1 MKQLKL
7 LLMIFILLSIS
18 AFAQFGKNKIHIK
31 DYDWYY
37 IQTKHFDIYFYQDG
51 ETLTEFAAKSAEDA
65 IASIQNTFNYR
76 VNNRITLIIF
86 NSQNAFQETNVID
99 QYLTEGI
106 QGFTELFKNRVVV
119 QFTGS
124 YKQFRHLIHHEL
136 VHAVMND
143 MFYGGSIQN
152 IISNNI
158 SLQFPLWFSE
168 GLAEYEAL
176 GWDVDTDMFIR
187 DAAISEYLPE
197 IERLG
202 GYFAYRGG
210 QSVFY
215 YIANKYGKEK
225 IGELLNKIKGIGN
238 VDEGIKATLGIDV
251 KELGERWK
259 KDIKKTFWP
268 DVALRDDP
276 EDFAKRLTDPE
287 KDQGFYNT
295 SPSLSPQGDKIAFIS
310 NRDYYFGL
318 YIMDALTGKTVERL
332 VEGSQTPDF
341 EELNILTPG
350 ITWSPDG
357 TKIAVSAER
366 SGFDAIYVFDLE
378 SGDRE
383 VLNLNFDAI
392 ESVAWSND
400 GKYLAFVGQDSRQS
414 DIYIYNFESQIV
426 TNITNDIFSDSDP
439 SWTNDDN
446 SIYFVSDR
454 GEKLEGKSNGN
465 NFKMSSHN
473 YSQKDIYRIDI
484 SNLVVTRITD
494 LPFSDETSPKE
505 EANGERIIF
514 ISDLNGIN
522 NIYTKSLKTDSLNN
536 TILNL
541 PLTPITN
548 SISGLYQLTLS
559 KDTKKLVFSTL
570 YESVFNLFMI
580 DNPFESRT
588 TVDSLKPTLFYS
600 KLEELR
606 NKKTEESNMEED
618 PKEAM
623 DILSGEVNDEENQ
636 DEIKIFTGN
645 VVEVDSSYTNNAEK
659 DYSSF
664 VFGSQDTTKEK
675 VYANDSLFI
684 PKNNLDENGNY
695 LVNKYK
701 VTFGPDLI
709 YANAGY
715 STFYGLIGT
724 TVLSFSDVLGDH
736 RLVGVTGLQIDLKN
750 SDYGL
755 AYYYLGGRIDY
766 GVQGFHTAR
775 FVNILKGNFINLYR
789 YRSYGASVSASVPLN
804 RFYRFDAG
812 LSWLNVRGENLDDLS
827 VPLDDASFL
836 VPSLA
841 FIHDNVMW
849 GYTSPIQ
856 GTRYRFEV
864 YGNPG
869 IGNSKLGFYTL
880 SGDYRTYLR
889 FWTDYSFVMRFS
901 GGYSDGP
908 NAQRFFLGGIE
919 NWINRSFATSE
930 IPIESTSDYAFLT
943 AVLPLRGYNY
953 SESIGSKYFL
963 MNYELRFPLIRYLVP
978 GPLPILFSN
987 ILGVAYI
994 DAGAA
999 WNNTG
1004 KLRLFNKDVSGNTVS
1019 KDLLTGTGVGTR
1031 VYFLYFLLRFDVA
1044 WAYNFDKFSSPIF
1057 YFSIGADF

>member
-1 MKQLKL
+1 MV
-7 LLMIFILLSIS
+7 LLSAS
-18 AFAQFGKNKIHIK
+18 VFGQFGKNKIHIK

-37 IQTKHFDIYFYQDG
+37 IQTKHFDIYFSQDG
-51 ETLTEFAAKSAEDA
+51 ETLTEFTAKSAEDA
-65 IASIQNTFNYR
+65 IASIQNTLNYKLKNR
-76 VNNRITLIIF
+76 VTIIIY

-99 QYLTEGI
+99 QYLSEGI
-106 QGFTELFKNRVVV
+106 QGFTELFKNRVVI

-124 YKQFRHLIHHEL
+124 YKQYRHLIHHEL
-136 VHAVMND
+136 THAVMND

-187 DAAISEYLPE
+187 DAAVNEYLPE
-197 IERLG
+197 ISRLD

-225 IGELLNKIKGIGN
+225 IGELVNKIKGIGN
-238 VDEGIKATLGIDV
+238 VEEGIKATLGIDT

-287 KDQGFYNT
+287 KDKGFYNT
-295 SPSLSPQGDKIAFIS
+295 SPTLSPQGDKIAFIS
-310 NRDYYFGL
+310 NRDYYWGL
-318 YIMDALTGKTVERL
+318 YIMDALTGNTIERII
-332 VEGSQTPDF
+332 EGNQIPDF
-341 EELNILTPG
+341 EELNIITPG
-350 ITWSPDG
+350 LTWSPDG
-357 TKIAVSAER
+357 TKIAISAKR
-366 SGFDAIYVFDLE
+366 SGFDAIYIFDEE

-383 VLNLNFDAI
+383 ILNINFDAV
-392 ESVAWSND
+392 ESVIWSDD
-400 GKYLAFVGQDSRQS
+400 GKYLAFIGQNARQS
-414 DIYIYNFESQIV
+414 DLYTYNFETKEIK
-426 TNITNDIFSDSDP
+426 NLTNDIFSDFDP
-439 SWTNDDN
+439 SWSHDDKEIDF
-446 SIYFVSDR
+446 SSDR
-454 GEKLEGKSNGN
+454 GDNMDGKHLPDDFRISQ
-465 NFKMSSHN
+465 HN
-473 YSQKDIYRIDI
+473 YSQKDIYKFVLSENKVI
-484 SNLVVTRITD
+484 RITD
-494 LPFSDETSPKE
+494 LPLSDETSPRE
-505 EANGERIIF
+505 EANGENLIL

-522 NIYTKSLKTDSLNN
+522 NIYIKRISSSSSDGSVINTPLK
-536 TILNL
+536 
-541 PLTPITN
+541 PITN
-548 SISGLYQLTLS
+548 SINGLYQLSLS
-559 KDTKKLVFSTL
+559 KDTKKLVFSSL
-570 YESVFNLFMI
+570 YESVFNIFML
-580 DNPFESRT
+580 DNPFEPKT
-588 TVDSLKPTLFYS
+588 GLNTLQPTLFFT

-606 NKKTEESNMEED
+606 SKKSEV
-618 PKEAM
+618 KEVVSETNQNNV
-623 DILSGEVNDEENQ
+623 LPND
-636 DEIKIFTGN
+636 DEIKIFTGD
-645 VVEVDSSYTNNAEK
+645 VIEMDSSSHITERDFSN
-659 DYSSF
+659 F
-664 VFGSQDTTKEK
+664 VFGVQDSTKEK
-675 VYANDSLFI
+675 VFANDSLFI
-684 PKNNLDENGNY
+684 PKDNLDNNGNY
-695 LVNKYK
+695 KVNKYK
-701 VTFGPDLI
+701 ITFGPDLV

-736 RLVGVTGLQIDLKN
+736 RLVGVTGLQVDLKN

-755 AYYYLGGRIDY
+755 AYYYLGGRIDF
-766 GVQGFHTAR
+766 GLQGFHTAR
-775 FVNILKGNFINLYR
+775 FVNLVRGNYIDLYR
-789 YRSYGASVSASVPLN
+789 YRSYGASLSASLPLN
-804 RFYRFDAG
+804 RFYRFEG
-812 LSWLNVRGENLDDLS
+812 GMSWLNVKGENLNDLT
-827 VPLDDASFL
+827 VPSEEASFI

-841 FIHDNVMW
+841 FVHDNVMW

-856 GTRYRFEV
+856 GTRYRFDV

-869 IGNSKLGFYTL
+869 FGNTKLSFYTL

-901 GGYSDGP
+901 GGYSGGP

-943 AVLPLRGYNY
+943 AVLPMRGFNY
-953 SESIGSKYFL
+953 SEQIGSKYFL

-994 DAGAA
+994 DIGSA

-1004 KLRLFNKDVSGNTVS
+1004 KLQFFNKDQNGNIVSN
-1019 KDLLTGTGVGTR
+1019 DLLMGTGVGTR

-1044 WAYNFDKFSSPIF
+1044 WAYNADKFAKPIF